1 MKWLGNLW
9 GEGRRK
15 LIYGG
20 SAFLALV
27 GYAFKSRADFG
38 TFATAIM
45 AWLGTMLAAHVT
57 AERLG
62 KATPPAAP
70 NP

>member
-1 MKWLGNLW
+1 MRWIARAW

-20 SAFLALV
+20 AAFVALV
-27 GYAFKSRADFG
+27 GYAFKSGADFAA
-38 TFATAIM
+38 FATAIL

-62 KATPPAAP
+62 KAAPPEVKP
-70 NP
+70 